1 MIMSTNECFLM
12 RNRKWAWP
20 VLGAGIGAG
29 ASYAAM
35 AVSGL
40 GLQGTMTS
48 VCAWMSSLVPAAAGF
63 KFAATV
69 AGAAIAGSLI
79 GLAVG
84 LSILALYSIYKCC
97 KGTNNPERSNAGAPV
112 VHGSTSLVLG
122 RDSLGGFPP
131 GSAAG
136 AVGY

>member
-1 MIMSTNECFLM
+1 MSTNECFLM

-29 ASYAAM
+29 ACAAAM
-35 AVSGL
+35 AY

-48 VCAWMSSLVPAAAGF
+48 VCAWMSSNITAAVGIKVAS
-63 KFAATV
+63 TV

-97 KGTNNPERSNAGAPV
+97 KGTNNPERTNAGGPV

-122 RDSLGGFPP
+122 RDSLCGFPP

-136 AVGY
+136 AVEY

>member
-1 MIMSTNECFLM
+1 MSTNECFLM

-29 ASYAAM
+29 ASSAAM

-48 VCAWMSSLVPAAAGF
+48 FCAWMSSNITAAVGI
-63 KFAATV
+63 KVVSTV

-84 LSILALYSIYKCC
+84 LSILALYSVYKCC
-97 KGTNNPERSNAGAPV
+97 KGSNNSEGSNAGGPV

-131 GSAAG
+131 GSGTAALR
-136 AVGY
+136 Y